1 MEHYF
6 MGIDQGTTGTTVLL
20 MDERWQVAARANV
33 EHTQIYPRPG
43 WVEHDPV
50 EIWEAVLTAVDR
62 ALKERGVRAEQILS
76 IGLDNQGETCMVWNK
91 RTGQPVYNAIVWQDR
106 RTAGEADRLKE
117 THGDLFSQRTGLT
130 PDAYFSATK
139 LAWILGHVPGLRE
152 QLQKGELMAGT
163 LDTWLI
169 WKLTGGKVFVTDP
182 STASR
187 TMLFDIEKL
196 DWDPELLDLCGI
208 PRQILPEVRDTAEI
222 YGYTDPDVFFGGK
235 VPVAASITDSPA
247 ALLAQGCLEPG
258 ETKTTYGTGCFM
270 YSSLGNEIFRSSE
283 GLLTSPTWRVAGKTG
298 YALDGGIYI
307 AGAAVQWLRDK
318 LRLVSSSAE
327 TEAMARSVADTGNV
341 YFVPAFSGLAS
352 PHWDPYAR
360 GMIIGITGGT
370 SAEHIVRATLES
382 IAFQVCDT
390 AKAMERSTGNPF
402 TRMRVDGG
410 PTANGFLMQFQ
421 ADILG
426 VPVEVPGNPEMTG
439 SGAAFLGALATGHFQ
454 SLADIRPLWSLGR
467 RYEPQMSE
475 DQRQYRIRQWRRAVE
490 RCKAWEEE
498 ND

>member
-187 TMLFDIEKL
+187 TMLFDI
-196 DWDPELLDLCGI
+196 
-208 PRQILPEVRDTAEI
+208 V
-222 YGYTDPDVFFGGK
+222 
-235 VPVAASITDSPA
+235 
-247 ALLAQGCLEPG
+247 
-258 ETKTTYGTGCFM
+258 
-270 YSSLGNEIFRSSE
+270 
-283 GLLTSPTWRVAGKTG
+283 
-298 YALDGGIYI
+298 
-307 AGAAVQWLRDK
+307 
-318 LRLVSSSAE
+318 
-327 TEAMARSVADTGNV
+327 
-341 YFVPAFSGLAS
+341 
-352 PHWDPYAR
+352 
-360 GMIIGITGGT
+360 
-370 SAEHIVRATLES
+370 
-382 IAFQVCDT
+382 
-390 AKAMERSTGNPF
+390 
-402 TRMRVDGG
+402 
-410 PTANGFLMQFQ
+410 
-421 ADILG
+421 
-426 VPVEVPGNPEMTG
+426 
-439 SGAAFLGALATGHFQ
+439 
-454 SLADIRPLWSLGR
+454 
-467 RYEPQMSE
+467 
-475 DQRQYRIRQWRRAVE
+475 
-490 RCKAWEEE
+490 
-498 ND
+498 

>member
-6 MGIDQGTTGTTVLL
+6 LGIDQGTTGTTALL
-20 MDERWQVAARANV
+20 IDERWQVAARVNV

-43 WVEHDPV
+43 WVEHDPT
-50 EIWEAVLTAVDR
+50 EIWEAVLQAVDGV
-62 ALKERGVRAEQILS
+62 LKARGVRGEQLLS
-76 IGLDNQGETCMVWNK
+76 IGLDNQGETCMVWNRK
-91 RTGQPVYNAIVWQDR
+91 TGQPVYNAIVWQDR
-106 RTAGEADRLKE
+106 RTAGEAERLKE
-117 THGDLFSQRTGLT
+117 AYGGLFARKTGLT

-139 LAWILGHVPGLRE
+139 LRWILDNVPGVRE
-152 QLQKGELMAGT
+152 EIRKGNILAGT
-163 LDTWLI
+163 LDSWLT
-169 WKLTGGKVFVTDP
+169 WKLTGGRAFVTDP

-187 TMLFDIEKL
+187 TMLCSIETL
-196 DWDPELLDLCGI
+196 DWDPELLALCGV
-208 PRQILPEVRDTAEI
+208 PREILPPVRDTAEL
-222 YGYTDPDVFFGGK
+222 YGYTDPDVFFGAR

-247 ALLAQGCLEPG
+247 ALLAQGCLAPG

-270 YSSLGNEIFRSSE
+270 YSSLGDRILRSEE

-327 TEAMARSVADTGNV
+327 TEAMARAVPDTGNV

-402 TRMRVDGG
+402 ARMRVDGG
-410 PTANGFLMQFQ
+410 PTANGLLMQFQ
-421 ADILG
+421 ADLLG
-426 VPVEVPGNPEMTG
+426 VPVEVPQNPEMTG
-439 SGAAFLGALATGHFQ
+439 CGAAFLAALAMGHFQ
-454 SLADIRPLWSLGR
+454 SLEDIRPRWALGR

-475 DQRQYRIRQWRRAVE
+475 DQRQYRLHQWHRAVE
-490 RCKAWEEE
+490 RCKSWEKP
-498 ND
+498 